1 MAGDYFSSDTIAAI
15 ATSLAG
21 DGGIGIIRL
30 SGPRA
35 LKCARRVSRNFENP
49 EPRYLHRVEIA
60 DPETGKTV
68 DDGLAVYFP
77 VGQSYTGEESV
88 ELQLHG
94 GRFLLQSVL
103 GTVIRTGHCRLALP
117 GEFSF
122 RAVRNGKFTLSAAQG
137 VQQLIRARSRFEVE
151 AARSNFAK
159 TRMERIDGLATRIRG
174 LLARTELAIDFSDQD
189 VEVVSEQGAKS
200 EISRLLRDTEAL
212 LCRVES
218 ARRIAHGIQITITGR
233 PNSGKSTLFNAILSE
248 ERAIVS
254 DEAGTTRDVIT
265 EDFVLGQ
272 YRVRLA
278 DTAGI
283 RDTSG
288 EIEQEG
294 VARAR
299 ELLAGSDLVVLL
311 LDVNLPYDELVREIY
326 EDRAL
331 RAKTVVA
338 LNKSDLAPDAATRI
352 RARFRLEKDIEAI
365 TISALSHNGI
375 GPLLDILRKTL
386 DCRFGFGADVFL
398 PTEFQLQMLIFCR
411 DSLVA
416 AEALLARGGHSNPE
430 LLSASL
436 QSAARALSDLSGA
449 TTPDTILAKI
459 FSEFCIGK

>member
-1 MAGDYFSSDTIAAI
+1 MAGDYFSNDTIAAI

-21 DGGIGIIRL
+21 DGGIGVIRL

-35 LKCARRVSRNFENP
+35 LECAQRLSRNFENP
-49 EPRYLHRVEIA
+49 EPRYLHRIEIA
-60 DPETGKTV
+60 DPETGKTM
-68 DDGLAVYFP
+68 DDGLAAYFP
-77 VGQSYTGEESV
+77 EGHSYTGEESV

-94 GRFLLQSVL
+94 GRFLLQSAL
-103 GTVIRTGHCRLALP
+103 NAAIRTGHCRLALP

-122 RAVRNGKFTLSAAQG
+122 RAVRNGKFTLSAAQS
-137 VQQLIRARSRFEVE
+137 VQQLIGARSRFEVE
-151 AARSNFAK
+151 AARANFAK
-159 TRMERIDGLATRIRG
+159 KRVEYIDGLAARIRS

-200 EISRLLRDTEAL
+200 EVAELLRDTEAL
-212 LCRVES
+212 L
-218 ARRIAHGIQITITGR
+218 ARLEAAQRIARGIQITIAGR
-233 PNSGKSTLFNAILSE
+233 PNAGKSTLFNAILSE

-254 DEAGTTRDVIT
+254 AEAGTTRDVIT
-265 EDFVLGQ
+265 EDFALGR

-283 RDTSG
+283 RDAGGT
-288 EIEQEG
+288 IEREG

-299 ELLAGSDLVVLL
+299 KLLAGSDLVVLL
-311 LDVNLPYDELVREIY
+311 LDANLSYEELVREIY

-338 LNKSDLAPDAATRI
+338 LNKSDLAPAAAARI
-352 RARFRLEKDIEAI
+352 RARLRLEKNIEAI
-365 TISALSHNGI
+365 AISALSHDGI
-375 GPLLDILRKTL
+375 GSLLETLRKTL
-386 DCRFGFGADVFL
+386 DRGFGLGADAFL

-411 DSLVA
+411 DSLA
-416 AEALLARGGHSNPE
+416 DAEALLARGGHSNPE

-436 QSAARALSDLSGA
+436 RSAARALSDLCGD
-449 TTPDTILAKI
+449 TTPDAVLAKI